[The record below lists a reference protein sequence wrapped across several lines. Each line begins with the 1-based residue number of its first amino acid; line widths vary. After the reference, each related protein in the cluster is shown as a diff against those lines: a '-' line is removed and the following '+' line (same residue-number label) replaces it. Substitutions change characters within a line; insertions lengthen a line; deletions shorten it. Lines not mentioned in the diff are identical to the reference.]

1 MINTL
6 STTQAVQELMADE
19 NANWSF
25 EGATALVEW
34 IEEFEEDQGEP
45 IELDVVGLRCE
56 FAEYTATDLVEE
68 YGMTLAEIREN
79 TIVIDLGTLTNQS
92 FIVQQFQAIA

>member
-6 STTQAVQELMADE
+6 TTNQAVTDLLKDE
-19 NANWSF
+19 YANWSL
-25 EGATALVEW
+25 AAAIALVEW
-34 IEEFEEDQGEP
+34 LEELEDSSGEP
-45 IELDVVGLRCE
+45 IEFDPVALRCE
-56 FAEYTATDLVEE
+56 FSEYTATDLVEE

-92 FIVQQFQAIA
+92 FVVQQF

>member
-1 MINTL
+1 MTMINTL

-45 IELDVVGLRCE
+45 IEFDPVGLRCE
-56 FAEYTATDLVEE
+56 FSEYTATDLMEE
-68 YGMTLAEIREN
+68 YSMTLEEIREN
-79 TIVIDLGTLTNQS
+79 TLVLDLGTLTNQS
-92 FIVQQFQAIA
+92 FVVQQF

>member
-45 IELDVVGLRCE
+45 IEFDPVGLRCE
-56 FAEYTATDLVEE
+56 FSEYTATDLMEE
-68 YGMTLAEIREN
+68 YSMTLEEIREN
-79 TIVIDLGTLTNQS
+79 TLVLDLGTLTNQS
-92 FIVQQFQAIA
+92 FVVQQF

>member
-6 STTQAVQELMADE
+6 STSQAVQELMADE
-19 NANWSF
+19 YANWSY
-25 EGATALVEW
+25 EAATALVEW
-34 IEEFEEDQGEP
+34 LEELEDSSGEP
-45 IELDVVGLRCE
+45 IEFDPVALRCE
-56 FAEYTATDLVEE
+56 FSEYTATDLVEE

-92 FIVQQFQAIA
+92 FVVQQF

>member
-45 IELDVVGLRCE
+45 IEFDPVGLRCE
-56 FAEYTATDLVEE
+56 FSEYTATDLMEE
-68 YGMTLAEIREN
+68 YSMTLEEIREN
-79 TIVIDLGTLTNQS
+79 TLVLDLGTLTNQS
-92 FIVQQFQAIA
+92 FVVQQFQAIA